1 MSVDSVPQHFKVV
14 RDRNREFSPQL
25 SNKGTVRLQE
35 HLQTA
40 FQRTTNIEKI
50 VDGGRKSVDSDK
62 FPLQLLLRRDI
73 HRKIFVSM
81 HLCFKEQ
88 QEKNNK
94 NGEADGNSLLTFS
107 CVKRRCNGGRE
118 GMQSANRAYEDS
130 WRTAGSWRFVKEHRK
145 PARSR
150 VRRVCDN
157 L

>member
-81 HLCFKEQ
+81 RLCFIAIFKHDEIP
-88 QEKNNK
+88 KNTIK
-94 NGEADGNSLLTFS
+94 VLRLLWAPLRGLWRLTSSVLSWVVSDG
-107 CVKRRCNGGRE
+107 
-118 GMQSANRAYEDS
+118 
-130 WRTAGSWRFVKEHRK
+130 AG
-145 PARSR
+145 
-150 VRRVCDN
+150 
-157 L
+157 